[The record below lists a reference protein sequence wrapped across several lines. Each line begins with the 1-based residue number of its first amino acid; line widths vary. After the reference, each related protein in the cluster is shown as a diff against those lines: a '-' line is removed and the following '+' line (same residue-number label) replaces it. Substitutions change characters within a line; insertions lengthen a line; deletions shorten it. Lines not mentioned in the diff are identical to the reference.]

1 MSKKSITAL
10 LGIGLVSIGLLYQF
24 WGREFIAQDRCLD
37 AGGAYQQATQSCD
50 HSMDDIA
57 YDAFDGVTYY
67 GVVDGKSVSLEIIG
81 HGDGYRMSVD
91 GQVTLGELNTERG
104 FEQDENASLFILNW
118 RQQKSSRSNGSN
130 SQVIINVWFWLI
142 RMANSTQP
150 RYWQPQTLHQTEPQ
164 NPCIKKPADE
174 RAKRLSERP

>member
-1 MSKKSITAL
+1 M
-10 LGIGLVSIGLLYQF
+10 
-24 WGREFIAQDRCLD
+24 
-37 AGGAYQQATQSCD
+37 
-50 HSMDDIA
+50 
-57 YDAFDGVTYY
+57 TYY

-118 RQQKSSRSNGSN
+118 RQPEIEQLKWVKLSSDHQRL
-130 SQVIINVWFWLI
+130 VWLI
-142 RMANSTQP
+142 RMASSTLP
-150 RYWQPQTLHQTEPQ
+150 RFWQPQTLHQTEPQ

>member
-10 LGIGLVSIGLLYQF
+10 LGVGLISIGLLYQF

-67 GVVDGKSVSLEIIG
+67 GMVDGKSVSLEIIG

-118 RQQKSSRSNGSN
+118 RQPEIEQIKWVKLSSDHQRLVLVDKDGKLDTAATLVATDATSN
-130 SQVIINVWFWLI
+130 
-142 RMANSTQP
+142 
-150 RYWQPQTLHQTEPQ
+150 
-164 NPCIKKPADE
+164 
-174 RAKRLSERP
+174 

>member
-1 MSKKSITAL
+1 MNKKSITAL
-10 LGIGLVSIGLLYQF
+10 VGIGLLSIGLLYLF

-57 YDAFDGVTYY
+57 YDAFDGVIYH

-91 GQVTLGELNTERG
+91 GLVTLGELNTERG
-104 FEQDENASLFILNW
+104 FEQDDNTSLFILNW
-118 RQQKSSRSNGSN
+118 RKPEVEQIKFVKLSNDHQRLVLVDVGGSLDTRAIL
-130 SQVIINVWFWLI
+130 S
-142 RMANSTQP
+142 APETTATP
-150 RYWQPQTLHQTEPQ
+150 R
-164 NPCIKKPADE
+164 
-174 RAKRLSERP
+174 

>member
-57 YDAFDGVTYY
+57 YDAFDGVIYH

-91 GQVTLGELNTERG
+91 GQVTLG
-104 FEQDENASLFILNW
+104 
-118 RQQKSSRSNGSN
+118 N
-130 SQVIINVWFWLI
+130 SIPS
-142 RMANSTQP
+142 A
-150 RYWQPQTLHQTEPQ
+150 
-164 NPCIKKPADE
+164 A
-174 RAKRLSERP
+174 LSKMRIHHCLS

>member
-1 MSKKSITAL
+1 MSKKSIAAL

-67 GVVDGKSVSLEIIG
+67 GVVMVNPSAWRSLVTVMAIG
-81 HGDGYRMSVD
+81 CLLMGM
-91 GQVTLGELNTERG
+91 
-104 FEQDENASLFILNW
+104 
-118 RQQKSSRSNGSN
+118 
-130 SQVIINVWFWLI
+130 
-142 RMANSTQP
+142 
-150 RYWQPQTLHQTEPQ
+150 
-164 NPCIKKPADE
+164 
-174 RAKRLSERP
+174 

>member
-1 MSKKSITAL
+1 MSKKSIAAL

-57 YDAFDGVTYY
+57 YDAFDGVIYR
-67 GVVDGKSVSLEIIG
+67 GVVDGKSVSLESIG

-118 RQQKSSRSNGSN
+118 RQPEIEQIKWVKLSSDHQRLVLVDKDGKLDTAATLVATDATSN
-130 SQVIINVWFWLI
+130 
-142 RMANSTQP
+142 
-150 RYWQPQTLHQTEPQ
+150 
-164 NPCIKKPADE
+164 
-174 RAKRLSERP
+174 